1 MPLSTEPEED
11 APETGRLDP
20 TDFGQLQSQKWHAR
34 IRAAAREADVPLP
47 YFRTH
52 DMPAGAQTEI
62 DGRRLINFSSYD
74 YLGLNAHPA
83 VQDAAVAAIRQFG
96 TSVSASRLVA
106 GERPFHAAL
115 EHDLAAL
122 YGVDGALSFVSGH
135 ATNVTVV
142 GHLLGPVDLLVH
154 DASVHNSVIMGGR
167 QSRATRIAFPHN
179 NFDRLEAILL
189 EHRGKHRR
197 CLIAVE
203 GLYSME
209 GDVPDLH
216 RLIELKRRFSSWLMV
231 DEAHA
236 LGVLGERGLGSIE
249 YHGVAGSDVDV
260 WMGTLSKTLA
270 SSGGYIAGSHQL
282 IDYLKHSAPG
292 FVFSVG
298 LSAPATAAA
307 QAALS
312 ILRSEPDRVA
322 RLQARSKTLWAGARR
337 LGLNTGSS
345 IGTAIVPLLMGDN
358 VETLVWSEKMFQ
370 RGINVLPILF
380 PAVAYDAGLLRF
392 FVSGEHGTEQIEEAL
407 TVASETRA
415 EVAGMVAGA
424 PARASMAR

>member
-1 MPLSTEPEED
+1 MSTDPEAD
-11 APETGRLDP
+11 APLNGGGLDP
-20 TDFGQLQSQKWHAR
+20 TDFGQLQGQKWHAR
-34 IRAAAREADVPLP
+34 IRAAAREAGVSLP
-47 YFRTH
+47 YFRMH
-52 DMPAGAQTEI
+52 DVRAGTQTEI

-74 YLGLNAHPA
+74 YLGLTAHPA
-83 VQDAAVAAIRQFG
+83 VQEAAIDAIRRYG

-167 QSRATRIAFPHN
+167 QSRATRISFPHN
-179 NFDRLEAILL
+179 EIDQLEAILL

-209 GDVPDLH
+209 GDVPDLP
-216 RLIELKRRFSSWLMV
+216 RLIELKRRFGSWLMV

-236 LGVLGERGLGSIE
+236 LGVLGEQGLGSAE

-270 SSGGYIAGSHQL
+270 SSGGYIAGSLEL

-312 ILRSEPDRVA
+312 VLQSEPERVA
-322 RLQARSKTLWAGARR
+322 RLQARSKTLWDKARR
-337 LGLNTGSS
+337 LGLDTGSS
-345 IGTAIVPLLMGDN
+345 IGAAIVPLLMGDN
-358 VETLVWSEKMFQ
+358 IETLVWSEKMFE

-392 FVSGEHGTEQIEEAL
+392 FVSSEHSDAQIEEAL
-407 TVASETRA
+407 IIASETHA
-415 EVAGMVAGA
+415 EVVGQVAGA
-424 PARASMAR
+424 PARASLAQ